1 MVLLALKYVKRER
14 NRSIRKIIPIK
25 EKKITAFMVRTIAS
39 KQMSMMEKTIKMVA
53 KDAKNDRKEI
63 TEDSLITIRK
73 IPFFDIPME
82 LSIPS
87 T

>member
-1 MVLLALKYVKRER
+1 
-14 NRSIRKIIPIK
+14 
-25 EKKITAFMVRTIAS
+25 MVRTIAS

-87 T
+87 KAMKRKKAQETQTDNGFAGLLGCNRR

>member
-1 MVLLALKYVKRER
+1 
-14 NRSIRKIIPIK
+14 
-25 EKKITAFMVRTIAS
+25 
-39 KQMSMMEKTIKMVA
+39 MVA